1 MQTKPKSKAVKKT
14 VAPVKKKTN
23 SVNPA
28 NDYKGQKDAWGNP
41 VGGEGRRPPMT
52 NTKTK

>member
-1 MQTKPKSKAVKKT
+1 MQTKPKAKAK
-14 VAPVKKKTN
+14 PVKKATTTKK

-41 VGGEGRRPPMT
+41 VGGEGRRPPFPT
-52 NTKTK
+52 KKTK